1 MKKEKKVI
9 IHVLNTG
16 EFSGAENVVISIIK
30 EFQNRDDYEMIYVSL
45 EGNIRNRLEKE
56 KIKYEP
62 VKKVSIGE
70 INRVVKKYKPNIIHA
85 HDFTASIVCACVAG
99 KVPVISHIHNNP
111 PWLKK
116 INIKSLVYA
125 VSCVRYKY
133 MLGVSKS
140 VFSEYIF
147 GKLFRRKEK
156 IVGNPISIKA
166 IQEKALKAS
175 DKDSYDIV
183 FLGRLTEQ
191 KNPIE
196 FVEIISEV
204 NMMHPIKA
212 VMLGEG
218 NLKTEI
224 TKKIEELSL
233 NSIIELRG
241 FLENP
246 YGILKESKI
255 LCMPSIWEGF
265 GLAAVEA
272 LAVGTPVVAAR
283 VGGLPGFID
292 DSCGGIC
299 DSREEFV
306 KKIAD
311 MLQKESIYD
320 EKVSGACERAEEL
333 DNIENYIKKIEQI
346 YCENR

>member
-45 EGNIRNRLEKE
+45 EGNIKNRLEKE

-70 INRVVKKYKPNIIHA
+70 INRVVRKYKPNIIHA

-99 KVPVISHIHNNP
+99 MTPVISHIHNNP

-125 VSCVRYKY
+125 VSCARYKY

-204 NMMHPIKA
+204 NMIHPIKA

-218 NLKTEI
+218 DLKTEI

-233 NSIIELRG
+233 NNIIELRG

-299 DSREEFV
+299 DSKEEFV
-306 KKIAD
+306 EKIVD

-333 DNIENYIKKIEQI
+333 DNIKKYIKKIEQI